1 MNTLLNWFDGTGKR
15 LCALRF
21 WVIGL
26 ALVVAPL
33 FSPVARADI
42 ATMGEAINVAGR
54 QRMLSQRIAQ
64 SYIRMGLQ
72 PESDRGRE
80 ILHDCVSEF
89 ERNLEDLKRFQPAS
103 SLRQELAEVARLWS
117 PYKRLAVGAVN
128 KDNASEL
135 IEQSNEVLAAAHAYV
150 NKLEQLSGTS
160 KAELINI
167 SGRQRMLS
175 QRIAKNFLAKRWGI
189 RTEHTTEALYE
200 DLAEFENMLEYLM
213 ASDVNTPE
221 IDTQLHKVKGYLGY
235 ASKGFD
241 GAMSLS
247 ESRVIHVV
255 SGTTD
260 YMLRGMDVT
269 TGLYAQLLQ

>member
-1 MNTLLNWFDGTGKR
+1 MNTLLSWFDKSGSGWGAVR
-15 LCALRF
+15 LWAAC
-21 WVIGL
+21 V
-26 ALVVAPL
+26 ALVVTPI

-80 ILHDCVSEF
+80 ILRDCVSEF
-89 ERNLEDLKRFQPAS
+89 ERNLEDLKQFHPAAS
-103 SLRQELAEVARLWS
+103 IRSDLAEVARLWS
-117 PYKRLAVGAVN
+117 PYKRLALGAVN

-189 RTEHTTEALYE
+189 RTDHTTEALYE

-213 ASDVNTPE
+213 ASDINTPE

-269 TGLYAQLLQ
+269 TELYAELLQ